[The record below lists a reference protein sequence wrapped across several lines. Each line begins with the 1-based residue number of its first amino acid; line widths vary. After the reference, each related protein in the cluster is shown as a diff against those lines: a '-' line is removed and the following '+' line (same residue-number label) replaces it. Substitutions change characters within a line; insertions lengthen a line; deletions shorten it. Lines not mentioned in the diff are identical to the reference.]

1 MQEKRLRQKQ
11 EQEDR
16 RAKRQEEKNMRRK
29 LLQQQD
35 EARDAKR
42 AEIAEATRIAED
54 NRQTNIR
61 SKGLDLLDLSSQSLR
76 EVPPILYT
84 SPEAKTKLTFLVR
97 PLPCLIRFAVGR
109 LCLDILVSPISHF
122 FSSIVYIR

>member
-1 MQEKRLRQKQ
+1 MEINRCYLLPTFISFLAVRMQEKRLRQKQ

-84 SPEAKTKLTFLVR
+84 SPEAKTKLTFLVC
-97 PLPCLIRFAVGR
+97 PLPLF
-109 LCLDILVSPISHF
+109 P
-122 FSSIVYIR
+122 